1 MNKPV
6 QYITFVEDKFSADEI
21 ENLGSFLETNGL
33 AGTEMFMN
41 YDGNRSQDLIFPSP
55 SEKAKVVENT
65 GTGS

>member
-21 ENLGSFLETNGL
+21 ENLGGFLETNGL

-41 YDGNRSQDLIFPSP
+41 YDGNRSRI
-55 SEKAKVVENT
+55 
-65 GTGS
+65 

>member
-41 YDGNRSQDLIFPSP
+41 YDGNRRQDLIFPSA
-55 SEKAKVVENT
+55 SEKA
-65 GTGS
+65 

>member
-33 AGTEMFMN
+33 AGTEMFWTAWAGKTASDALMA
-41 YDGNRSQDLIFPSP
+41 I
-55 SEKAKVVENT
+55 
-65 GTGS
+65 